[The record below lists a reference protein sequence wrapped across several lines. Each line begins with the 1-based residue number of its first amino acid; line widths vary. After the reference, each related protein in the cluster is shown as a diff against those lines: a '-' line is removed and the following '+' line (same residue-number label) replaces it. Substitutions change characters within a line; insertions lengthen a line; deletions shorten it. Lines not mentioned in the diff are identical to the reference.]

1 MRGRRQLL
9 LAAGLSAALAAGC
22 GPPTDSVRSPAAGGE
37 SGVLFT
43 TDYHQ
48 AGSVDDV
55 WARVQVP
62 SVDGEPQPDRIR
74 IAPSPTS
81 AEQVL
86 RVELR
91 PGDVQESG
99 GYEANRAEV
108 YDRHAEPGSSTPPE
122 EWPDPVGS
130 VRWYDFAV
138 YIPAD
143 FDTADDDKWLDLTQ
157 WKGYRGGSPPL
168 ALEIKRDR
176 LRLGGTEGS
185 DSLGRIDKGEWTRL
199 TFGVHWSPDEDGW
212 VEVWRDGERVVDR
225 TAGPT
230 MDVVDDEPD
239 PVYLKQ
245 GIYRTKDWDST
256 HVVYFGPLTVATT
269 RNDAMAGSG

>member
-1 MRGRRQLL
+1 MRGPRQLL
-9 LAAGLSAALAAGC
+9 LAAGLSVALVAGC
-22 GPPTDSVRSPAAGGE
+22 GTQAEPDRAPADGQ

-43 TDYHQ
+43 TDYDQ
-48 AGSVDDV
+48 ARAVQDV
-55 WARVQVP
+55 WAHVQEP
-62 SVDGEPQPDRIR
+62 SVDGEPQSDRIT

-81 AEQVL
+81 EDRVL

-108 YDRHAEPGSSTPPE
+108 YDRHASPGSSTPPE

-130 VRWYDFAV
+130 VRWYDFTV
-138 YIPAD
+138 HLPTD
-143 FDTADDDKWLDLTQ
+143 FATADDDKWLDLTQ

-168 ALEIKRDR
+168 ALEVKRNQ

-185 DSLGRIDKGEWTRL
+185 DSLGRVDKGEWTRL
-199 TFGVHWSPDEDGW
+199 TFGIRWSPDDDGW
-212 VEVWRDGERVVDR
+212 VEVWRDGELVVER

-245 GIYRTKDWDST
+245 GIYRTKDWDVT
-256 HVVYFGPLTVATT
+256 HVVYFGPLTIATT
-269 RNDAMAGSG
+269 RDDAMGDQG